1 MVKLSLKDELKN
13 VFYYLLSRKKINKI
27 RKNSQDFFEKPYSIN
42 KKKLFC
48 ILEQG
53 SDKNPELTSKK
64 KEIFD
69 TKYSDFYRL
78 NWKGDKEDKLADFFE
93 TNISWSEGRSFLYE
107 KTQEEYD
114 FYIFIDDDVSI
125 NSTNSYHPAKNIKDN
140 LLRYKP
146 LHGSILNNTWPE
158 LKFPKKEKMIGMQ
171 GGDLCVQIYRS
182 DYAKCMFPTWL
193 HGSGKSMWYAQFI
206 AYILFPKSSIY
217 LNNLIAENTRT
228 EPHSDSKLST
238 YNNPDFISEF
248 FVEKI
253 IDPRLKNLFKI
264 WFEYSNSKII
274 TNRRYDL
281 KEIQISPYFEKR
293 FLNLIIK

>member
-1 MVKLSLKDELKN
+1 MIKLALKDELKN

-27 RKNSQDFFEKPYSIN
+27 RKDSQDYFKNPYKIC
-42 KKKLFC
+42 KEKLFC

-53 SDKNPELTSKK
+53 SDKNLELTSKK

-78 NWKGDKEDKLADFFE
+78 NWKGDRDDMLADFFE
-93 TNISWSEGRSFLYE
+93 TNISWSEGRSLLYE
-107 KTQEEYD
+107 KTKGKYD

-125 NSTNSYHPAKNIKDN
+125 NSTNGYHPSRNIKDN

-158 LKFPKKEKMIGMQ
+158 LKFPKKEKLIGMQ
-171 GGDLCVQIYRS
+171 GGDLSIQIFRS
-182 DYAKCMFPTWL
+182 DFAKYMFPTWL

-217 LNNLIAENTRT
+217 LNNLTAENTRT
-228 EPHSDSKLST
+228 ASHCDTKLST
-238 YNNPDFISEF
+238 YNNPDFICKF
-248 FVEKI
+248 FEDKI
-253 IDPRLKNLFKI
+253 IEPRLKNLFRI
-264 WFEYSNSKII
+264 WFQYSNSKII
-274 TNRRYDL
+274 TNPIYDL
-281 KEIQISPYFEKR
+281 KELQICPYFEKKL
-293 FLNLIIK
+293 LNLIIK